1 MSETIETAAPLTRRV
16 GAGELPG
23 VGRYTIDKS
32 HTSVGFVVR
41 HVMVSKVRGQ
51 FNEFEGEIVIGESA
65 ADSRVSLS
73 IQVQSV
79 DTRDAQRDAHLR
91 TNDFFEA
98 EKYPTITFV
107 STRVD
112 EHGANWKVTGDLT
125 IKGVTKPVVLDVEFN
140 GAQRDPWGGIRIGYS
155 VSTEIDRHD
164 FGVNFNA
171 AIEGGGVVVGAKV
184 KIEIEAEAA
193 LAA

>member
-16 GAGELPG
+16 GAGELPAA
-23 VGRYTIDKS
+23 GRYVIDKS
-32 HTSVGFVVR
+32 HTVVGFVVR
-41 HVMVSKVRGQ
+41 HMMIAKVRGQ
-51 FNEFEGEIVIGESA
+51 FNEFEGEIVIGEGA
-65 ADSRVSLS
+65 ADASVSLS

-98 EKYPTITFV
+98 EKFPTITFA
-107 STRVD
+107 STKVD
-112 EHGANWKVTGDLT
+112 QDGSGWKVTGDLT
-125 IKGVTKPVVLDVEFN
+125 IKGVTKSVVLDVEFN

-155 VSTEIDRHD
+155 ASTEIDRHD
-164 FGVNFNA
+164 FGVDYNA

-193 LAA
+193 LQA